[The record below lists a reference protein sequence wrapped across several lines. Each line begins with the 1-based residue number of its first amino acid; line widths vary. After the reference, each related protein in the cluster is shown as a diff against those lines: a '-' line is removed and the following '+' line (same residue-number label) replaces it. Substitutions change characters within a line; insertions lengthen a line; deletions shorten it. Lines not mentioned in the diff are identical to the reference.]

1 MMDLDVSP
9 VEVVRSAMEAA
20 EVMRLINEQ
29 APERSTGTDEA
40 DIVTSTVDRDGHLV
54 GMEIAEMWRTG
65 LALDSFSAHIVTA
78 LDDAQTAR
86 FSSASHSSTPF
97 NMPSVT
103 KKEPSEFFESK
114 IAESTAGPS
123 FGPTVDIADLAEDFI
138 AHSQQMRARQDAP
151 PERMIGNVRVS
162 KHAGPVASI
171 GLDEQWALG
180 RGPEIIINAI
190 MMEVR
195 RTEPEGPE
203 DDILF
208 AAMSAMSRL
217 AEGN

>member
-1 MMDLDVSP
+1 MMDLDESL
-9 VEVVRSAMEAA
+9 VEVVRSTMEAA
-20 EVMRLINEQ
+20 EVMRLINER

-40 DIVTSTVDRDGHLV
+40 DIVTATVDRDGHLV
-54 GMEIAEMWRTG
+54 GMEIAERWQTKLTLG
-65 LALDSFSAHIVTA
+65 SLSAHIMAA
-78 LDDAQTAR
+78 LKDAQTAR
-86 FSSASHSSTPF
+86 FSAASHSSAPF

-103 KKEPSEFFESK
+103 KKEASEFLESK
-114 IAESTAGPS
+114 MAESTAGLS

-162 KHAGPVASI
+162 KHAGLIASI
-171 GLDEQWALG
+171 ELNEQWALG
-180 RGPEIIINAI
+180 RSPEIIINAI